1 MTASATERESTMTV
15 DGLELFVRERGTGTP
30 ILMLNGLG
38 SNADMWGAV
47 EDELSMIG
55 RTIVFDMPGSGRSP
69 TPRAPLSISDH
80 AALALALLDELGH
93 ERADVV
99 GFSLGG
105 MVAQQLAHDAGDRVR
120 RLTLVG
126 TGCGLGGMPPTLQA
140 LVLLSMPLRYHS
152 ERVYH
157 GTNQLLT
164 EADRMLLARLSS
176 LSASRLRHPPPLLGY
191 AYQLAAGSMWSSLSW
206 LDTVPVPTL
215 VLVGSVD
222 QVVPP
227 ANGYQLAR
235 LLPTSRLHVL
245 DGGHLCL
252 FDPDGPAVELITG
265 FLASAEF
272 EASNAWISGG
282 EIVDDDIVEAELSAS
297 PGAYPHRVVSAAYRR
312 FVRHQ
317 FGYGTS

>member
-1 MTASATERESTMTV
+1 MTAGATERESTMTV
-15 DGLELFVRERGTGTP
+15 EGADLFVRERGVGAP
-30 ILMLNGLG
+30 ILLLNGLG

-47 EDELSMIG
+47 EDELSTIG
-55 RTIVFDMPGSGRSP
+55 RTVVFDMPGSGRSP

-80 AALALALLDELGH
+80 ADLALALLDELGH
-93 ERADVV
+93 AQADVV

-105 MVAQQLAHDAGDRVR
+105 MVAQQLARNAGDRVR

-140 LVLLSMPLRYHS
+140 LMLLSMPFRYHS

-157 GTNQLLT
+157 GTNHLLT
-164 EADRMLLARLSS
+164 EADRRLLARLSS

-191 AYQLAAGSMWSSLSW
+191 AYQLAAGSLWSSLQW
-206 LDTVPVPTL
+206 LETIRVPTL

-235 LLPTSRLHVL
+235 LLPTSRLHVV

-252 FDPDGPAVELITG
+252 FDPEGPAVELVKD
-265 FLASAEF
+265 FFASPAFAE
-272 EASNAWISGG
+272 STAWVSGA
-282 EIVDDDIVEAELSAS
+282 EIVDDDLVEAQLSAS
-297 PGAYPHRVVSAAYRR
+297 SGAYPHRVVAAAYRR
-312 FVRHQ
+312 FVQRRL
-317 FGYGTS
+317 GYDTP

>member
-1 MTASATERESTMTV
+1 
-15 DGLELFVRERGTGTP
+15 
-30 ILMLNGLG
+30 
-38 SNADMWGAV
+38 
-47 EDELSMIG
+47 
-55 RTIVFDMPGSGRSP
+55 
-69 TPRAPLSISDH
+69 
-80 AALALALLDELGH
+80 
-93 ERADVV
+93 
-99 GFSLGG
+99 

-120 RLTLVG
+120 RLSLVG

-140 LVLLSMPLRYHS
+140 LMLLSMPLRYHS

-157 GTNQLLT
+157 GTNQLLA

-206 LDTVPVPTL
+206 LDTVRVPTL

-245 DGGHLCL
+245 DGGHLCV
-252 FDPDGPAVELITG
+252 FDPDGPAVELDHRILRERGIRGVERVGLRRRNRRRRHSRGAALCVRRARIRT
-265 FLASAEF
+265 ASSAPPIGDSST
-272 EASNAWISGG
+272 ANSGM
-282 EIVDDDIVEAELSAS
+282 EL
-297 PGAYPHRVVSAAYRR
+297 PKC
-312 FVRHQ
+312 VRP
-317 FGYGTS
+317 SL

>member
-1 MTASATERESTMTV
+1 MTAGATERELTMTV
-15 DGLELFVRERGTGTP
+15 GGLELFVRERGAGAP

-47 EDELSMIG
+47 EDELSKIG
-55 RTIVFDMPGSGRSP
+55 RTIVFDMPGSGRSR
-69 TPRAPLSISDH
+69 TPRTPLSISEH
-80 AALALALLDELGH
+80 AAVAVALLDELGH

-105 MVAQQLAHDAGDRVR
+105 MVAQQLAHDAADRVR
-120 RLTLVG
+120 RLALVG
-126 TGCGLGGMPPTLQA
+126 TGCGIGGMPPTIEA
-140 LVLLSMPLRYHS
+140 LVLISIPLRYHS
-152 ERVYH
+152 ARMYH
-157 GTNQLLT
+157 ETNQLLV

-206 LDTVPVPTL
+206 LDTVRVPTL

-222 QVVPP
+222 QIVPP

-245 DGGHLCL
+245 DGGHLCV
-252 FDPDGPAVELITG
+252 FDPEGPAVELVRG
-265 FLASAEF
+265 FFSSVDFAKSK
-272 EASNAWISGG
+272 AWTSGAQ
-282 EIVDDDIVEAELSAS
+282 IDDDDVVEAQFASSA
-297 PGAYPHRVVSAAYRR
+297 GAYPHRVVSALYRR
-312 FVRHQ
+312 FVHGRL
-317 FGYGTS
+317 GYGSC